1 MVIPTLSSERVTQA
15 CPREESLLS
24 CGRRGQ
30 CKGLLSSLRNRILNT
45 FMVWG
50 NEPEEES
57 RKIAGKAKKPMQS
70 PFHSLSAR
78 GRLCVS
84 ASLRRRLRASASSG
98 CCIILNTWKAPGNL
112 GEATVLKLRVPPT
125 HARALT
131 LVRKHAHTHTLT
143 ALATGKVLCKL
154 QEAACPE
161 EGSPCSCTFGVFPSL
176 VSGKGGCVFPSLE
189 LAQVW
194 SSS

>member
-1 MVIPTLSSERVTQA
+1 M
-15 CPREESLLS
+15 
-24 CGRRGQ
+24 
-30 CKGLLSSLRNRILNT
+30 SLRKR
-45 FMVWG
+45 
-50 NEPEEES
+50 
-57 RKIAGKAKKPMQS
+57 AGKSQGKQRSRCS
-70 PFHSLSAR
+70 PFHSLSVS
-78 GRLCVS
+78 GRLCAW
-84 ASLRRRLRASASSG
+84 ASLRLCVGVSVRRRLRASASSG